1 MAVHSGL
8 IKSVLSAAKDLKT
21 LNLEG
26 NFGTYFTDSYFSSIL
41 SRNPLSNLKI
51 LDIRISEEGR
61 IPLTCHTVQQL
72 LATSNVLI
80 ELRISDWS
88 VSCQEFKEMQKKV
101 KDNNWDL
108 LITRKTRDQA
118 DS

>member
-1 MAVHSGL
+1 M
-8 IKSVLSAAKDLKT
+8 
-21 LNLEG
+21 NLEG
-26 NFGTYFTDSYFSSIL
+26 KFGTFFTDSYLSSIL
-41 SRNPLSNLKI
+41 YCNPLSNLRI
-51 LDIRISEEGR
+51 LDICVSEEGRGEGR
-61 IPLTCHTVQQL
+61 IPLTYRTVQQL
-72 LATSNVLI
+72 LTTSNVLS

-88 VSCQEFKEMQKKV
+88 VSCQEFKEMQKMV